1 MYVYIMECYS
11 QKNEIQSFAAMWMDL
26 ENIIEIK
33 QRKTNIGY
41 HLYVEYKENNTNEG
55 VCKTKTESQI

>member
-1 MYVYIMECYS
+1 
-11 QKNEIQSFAAMWMDL
+11 MWMDL